1 MPITRTEKKA
11 AKVSPA
17 RAAAFHILLELARSA
32 SAHSDDLLRSDRV
45 NALSSQDRN
54 LCTALVMGTL
64 RWQLALDETIAPL
77 LTHKSKLDEPVR
89 TALRLA
95 AFQLLFSDRIPA
107 HSAISDS
114 VELTKRAGHRFASGL
129 VNAVLRK
136 IAATSE
142 TINGQI
148 TAQSAHPAW
157 LSQRWT
163 KQFGPENAAAIFQY
177 DQQLPPVYLRF
188 ANPEAEAA
196 LTAEGITLAASPF
209 LHASRLVVAGDA
221 ASSNVVRDGLA
232 RIQDEGSQLIAELLG
247 PQAASPAAIL
257 DCCAAPGGKAAI
269 LAERHPSSRVL
280 ACDIS
285 AVRLKK
291 MDELFKKQP
300 ALAKIECR
308 VEDAALING
317 SEQFDLILCD
327 VPCSGTG
334 TLARNPEIKLRLHP
348 DDLLRQQARQVDILR
363 AALKALAPGGRL
375 IYSTCSLEP
384 EEDEEVIQAVLK
396 NEPAT
401 RVIPMQQTIERLAA
415 DGILHEAGAALL
427 LSQCVRS
434 EFLRTI
440 PGTVAVDGF
449 FAAMLTKS

>member
-1 MPITRTEKKA
+1 MPTTRTEKKA

-95 AFQLLFSDRIPA
+95 AFQLLFFDRIPA
-107 HSAISDS
+107 HAAISDS

-136 IAATSE
+136 IAASSE
-142 TINGQI
+142 AIKGHI
-148 TAQSAHPAW
+148 TAMSAHPDW
-157 LSQRWT
+157 LVQRWT
-163 KQFGPENAAAIFQY
+163 KQFGPENAAAIFKY
-177 DQQLPPVYLRF
+177 DQQLPPVHVRLP
-188 ANPEAEAA
+188 NPEAETA

-209 LHASRLVVAGDA
+209 LNASRLVVAGDA
-221 ASSNVVRDGLA
+221 ANSNAVRNGLA

-247 PQAASPAAIL
+247 AQADAPAAIL
-257 DCCAAPGGKAAI
+257 DCCAAPGGKTAT
-269 LAERHPSSRVL
+269 LAERHASSRVV

-285 AVRLKK
+285 AARLKK
-291 MDELFKKQP
+291 MEELFRPQP

-308 VEDAALING
+308 LADAALIDG

-348 DDLLRQQARQVDILR
+348 DDLSRQQARQVDILR
-363 AALKALAPGGRL
+363 AALKALAPAGRL
-375 IYSTCSLEP
+375 LYSTCSLEP
-384 EEDEEVIQAVLK
+384 EEDEQVILAILKADPSVRVLPIQ
-396 NEPAT
+396 E
-401 RVIPMQQTIERLAA
+401 TIENLAA
-415 DGILHEAGAALL
+415 DRILHEAGVALL
-427 LSQCVRS
+427 LSQCIRGQ
-434 EFLRTI
+434 FLRTI
-440 PGTVAVDGF
+440 PGLVAVDGF
-449 FAAMLTKS
+449 FAAMLTKN